1 VRLLAVTDLHY
12 RLPLFDWLLTAGADA
27 DLVALTGD
35 LLDIVTPVPHETQA
49 VVVGTYLRRLAEQT
63 PVAVCSGNHD
73 LDGPGPHGEQQAGW
87 LAELDVPGLSVD
99 GTSLDTGD
107 IRITVAPW
115 WDGPASQ
122 AAVGEQLR
130 AAAAGR
136 PKRWIWLYHA
146 PPAGTRL
153 CFDGRRTFPDESLTA
168 WVDELAPDVVLCG
181 HIHQAPWVDGG
192 GWYDRL
198 GSTVVIN
205 PGKQIGKVPPHV
217 WIDTDTGRATW
228 SGLGE
233 TDTLGL
239 W

>member
-12 RLPLFDWLLTAGADA
+12 RLPLFDWLLSAGPDA
-27 DLVALTGD
+27 DIVALSGD
-35 LLDIVTPVPHETQA
+35 LLDIVHPVPHETQA

-73 LDGPGPHGEQQAGW
+73 LDGPGPHGEQQATW

-99 GTSLDTGD
+99 GSSLDIGGV
-107 IRITVAPW
+107 RITVAPW
-115 WDGPASQ
+115 WDGPASR
-122 AAVGEQLR
+122 AAVEQQLR
-130 AAAAGR
+130 AGAADR
-136 PKRWIWLYHA
+136 PERWIWLYHA

-153 CFDGRRTFPDESLTA
+153 CFDGRRTFPDEALTA
-168 WVDELAPDVVLCG
+168 WVDELAPDIVLCG

-198 GSTVVIN
+198 GSTVVVN

-217 WIDTDTGRATW
+217 WFDLDTGTATW

-233 TDTLGL
+233 TDRLEL